1 MKKLL
6 IVCMLMTILL
16 GIPVAA
22 NDQPLVTP
30 TYVSPTVPTVKVDGR
45 VTEDE
50 WGQPDAVYT
59 YDDFRDTPGWVLW
72 DYFKDDIM
80 YEQSM
85 EMYARRDDENLYFA
99 FRFINVD
106 HIDYEYTGSEGWRH
120 PGMRIAIGAYDPQ
133 TVIANKEMA
142 YGVPYEY
149 WYYCN
154 MRPKYDPAR
163 GIFVDTFANGV
174 NKVEESKKYKP
185 NAAIFVD
192 AETYSYNYEIVL
204 PYKDLYGVV
213 TAETEQIVMSFEMT
227 DALAENAPPNM
238 AGNRWFVSQAVRLA
252 VEADDSQA
260 FLKNNPLLLIYAE
273 KPIAEPEVEEEPPVN
288 ETEPEDVQPDEE
300 PKTSPLLWV
309 IPTVSVVVIAAI
321 IGIIIG
327 IKKRK
332 RKEKRE

>member
-1 MKKLL
+1 M
-6 IVCMLMTILL
+6 
-16 GIPVAA
+16 
-22 NDQPLVTP
+22 
-30 TYVSPTVPTVKVDGR
+30 
-45 VTEDE
+45 
-50 WGQPDAVYT
+50 
-59 YDDFRDTPGWVLW
+59 
-72 DYFKDDIM
+72 
-80 YEQSM
+80 
-85 EMYARRDDENLYFA
+85 
-99 FRFINVD
+99 
-106 HIDYEYTGSEGWRH
+106 
-120 PGMRIAIGAYDPQ
+120 
-133 TVIANKEMA
+133 
-142 YGVPYEY
+142 
-149 WYYCN
+149 
-154 MRPKYDPAR
+154 
-163 GIFVDTFANGV
+163 DTFANGV
-174 NKVEESKKYKP
+174 NKVEQSKKYKP